1 MSGGTPN
8 GPARARI
15 LPTEAME
22 PRRQLELLDVT
33 ARLQDKERDGTPV
46 GAVSAAMGI
55 SEKTIAGAHGFL
67 RQNGLLEPGAQIF
80 TLTPAGQRLAELRS
94 ADSARARLHLGELW
108 SSTWFTTD
116 AIRLLE
122 HGPQEAAVLA
132 QHLARGLSK
141 RIERGLHLVHWLEY
155 ALVIRKGED
164 GQMELANEAAHSR
177 PAPPFLGSSEA
188 ITALPRERFLAVMDG
203 YRTIIAALA
212 STPEPANSPPDS
224 PPRTQ

>member
-1 MSGGTPN
+1 MSGGTSN
-8 GPARARI
+8 GSTRARI

-33 ARLQDKERDGTPV
+33 ARLQHKERDGAPI

-67 RQNGLLEPGAQIF
+67 RQNGLLEPGCQMFA
-80 TLTPAGQRLAELRS
+80 LTPAGQRLAELRS

-108 SSTWFTTD
+108 SPTWFTTA

-164 GQMELANEAAHSR
+164 GQMELAREAAR
-177 PAPPFLGSSEA
+177 APAPPLLGSSEA

-212 STPEPANSPPDS
+212 SAPEPANSPPDS